1 MKKKNVLIVAAVL
14 FFVTTI
20 AAFAEYNQSEVKR
33 VMRDSIQLMKSTG
46 TAAEAKDY
54 QAAGESLMKLAQGM
68 ILIRDYT
75 PPRGS
80 QADWDATMEAFI
92 NAAFKGIGACGNKDI
107 DGLNTAISE
116 LKRLNY
122 QGHKAH
128 K

>member
-1 MKKKNVLIVAAVL
+1 MKKKNVLVVAAVL
-14 FFVTTI
+14 FFVTTM

-46 TAAEAKDY
+46 IAAESKDY

-68 ILIRDYT
+68 ILIKDYT
-75 PPRGS
+75 PLRGS
-80 QADWDATMEAFI
+80 KADWDATMEAFI

-107 DGLNTAISE
+107 DNLNAAISE